1 MKLYTPYGFK
11 TPLKAIKF
19 ENIPCVKLV
28 FSNGSFLE
36 CSEDHLLFKHDYST
50 IYAKDSLDQFVIH
63 QFDEDVKVISIESIG
78 NHTCYDVSIEE
89 EQYYTNGILSHN
101 STISAVFLLHYVLFN
116 SSKTVALL
124 ANKASTAKEILSRLK
139 LAYQNL
145 PRFLQQ
151 GILEWNKNSIEL
163 ENGSKVL
170 ASASSSSNIRGM
182 SISCVSIDSYI
193 TVLDKRDDKLKYDS
207 IKNLIHTH
215 YTNSIPNGFYP
226 NEHLQ
231 VLTSEGFKDFDGFS
245 VSYKE
250 VMKLTFIPLVKE
262 RDNFLI
268 CTPDH
273 LLFDSKSGRFRRSDS
288 FELEETIGTLLTSRH
303 AFITEIEVKGNRRTV
318 VDLVNVQDVSSFIAN
333 DVNVHNCLF
342 IDECLSSDTLVTV
355 RDKET
360 GEEKDIHL
368 EELYSEASS
377 ND

>member
-1 MKLYTPYGFK
+1 MTKILTPTGFK
-11 TPLKAIKF
+11 EPKAMIKL
-19 ENIPCVKLV
+19 EDIPSVKLI
-28 FSNGSFLE
+28 FADGTSLK
-36 CSEDHLLFKHDYST
+36 CAEDHILIQENEEKVF
-50 IYAKDSLDQFVIH
+50 AKDSLGKTFQTKDSTL
-63 QFDEDVKVISIESIG
+63 KVVSIESLG
-78 NHTCYDVSIEE
+78 NQDCYDLSVELE
-89 EQYYTNGILSHN
+89 RYYTNGILSSN
-101 STISAVFLLHYVLFN
+101 STISSIFLLHYVLFN

-124 ANKASTAKEILSRLK
+124 ANKAQTAKEILSRLK

-170 ASASSSSNIRGM
+170 ASASSSSNIRGL
-182 SISCVSIDSYI
+182 SISCVSIYSFI
-193 TVLDKRDDKLKYDS
+193 TVLDKRNNKIIYDS
-207 IKNLIHTH
+207 IKNIIPTH
-215 YTNSIPNGFYP
+215 YTDAIPNGFYH

-231 VLTSEGFKDFDGFS
+231 VLTSEGFKDFKGFS
-245 VSYKE
+245 VSYNE
-250 VMKLTFIPLVKE
+250 VMKITFTPLVE
-262 RDNFLI
+262 GRDNFI
-268 CTPDH
+268 VCTPDH
-273 LLFDSKSGRFRRSDS
+273 LLFDSKSGRFRRADA

-303 AFITEIEVKGNRRTV
+303 AFITNIENVGNRRTV
-318 VDLVNVQDVSSFIAN
+318 VDLIYVEDVSSFIAN